1 MTTVRTQR
9 PPADTP
15 DVRDLKLADEG
26 RRRTAWAERSMP
38 VLRQIK
44 ERFARE
50 RPLAGRKLAACLHV
64 TTETANLAVT
74 LQAGGADVALCASN
88 PLSTQDD
95 VAAHLTRDHGI
106 KVFAV
111 RGVDRDGYYEHIRRA
126 LAHEAEVTMDDGA
139 DLVGALHMI
148 ALERL
153 DDLAPPVRKW
163 VEGLSAAQRTTLVS
177 KVIGS
182 TEETTTGVIRLRAMA
197 EDGVL
202 QFPVIAVNDSQTKHL
217 FDNRYGTGQ
226 STIDGILRA
235 TNMLLAG
242 STVVVGGYGWCGRG
256 VATRARGAGAD
267 VVVTE
272 IDPMRALEA
281 RMDGFRVMPMAE
293 AAKLGDVFVT
303 LTGDMHV
310 IAVEHMRLM
319 KDGAMVAN
327 SGHFNVE
334 IDLDGLAQAATGPR
348 KVREFVDEWV
358 LDGKRLFVLGE
369 GRLINLAA
377 AEGHPAS
384 VMDMSFANQ
393 ALAAEHLI
401 RSTGTLSK
409 AVHRVPVDIDRR
421 VAALKLAAMG
431 VRIDTLTEAQR
442 KYLASWDA
450 GT

>member
-1 MTTVRTQR
+1 MTTVRTDR
-9 PPADTP
+9 PTADTP

-26 RRRTAWAERSMP
+26 RRRTEWAERSMP

-44 ERFARE
+44 ERFAKE

-95 VAAHLTRDHGI
+95 VAAHLVRDHGI

-126 LAHEAEVTMDDGA
+126 LAHESEVTMDDGA

-153 DDLAPPVRKW
+153 DDLAPPVRRW
-163 VEGLSAAQRTTLVS
+163 VEGLSAAQRKALVA

-202 QFPVIAVNDSQTKHL
+202 QFPVVAVNDSLTKHL

-235 TNMLLAG
+235 TNTLLAG
-242 STVVVGGYGWCGRG
+242 STVVVAGYGWCGRG

-281 RMDGFRVMPMAE
+281 RMDGFRVMPMVE
-293 AAKLGDVFVT
+293 AAKVGDLFVT
-303 LTGDMHV
+303 LTGNMHV
-310 IAVEHMRLM
+310 IAVEHMRYM

-334 IDLDGLAQAATGPR
+334 IDLDGLEKVAKGPR
-348 KVREFVDEWV
+348 KVRELVDEWV

-401 RSTGTLSK
+401 RSQGTLSK
-409 AVHRVPVDIDRR
+409 AVHRVPADIDQR
-421 VAALKLAAMG
+421 VAVLKLAAMG